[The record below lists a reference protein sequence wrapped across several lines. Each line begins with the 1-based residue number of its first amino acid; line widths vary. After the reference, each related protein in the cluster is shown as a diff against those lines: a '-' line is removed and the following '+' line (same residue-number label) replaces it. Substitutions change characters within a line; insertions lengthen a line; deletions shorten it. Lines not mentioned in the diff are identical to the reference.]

1 MTPGRAVIIG
11 ASSGIGL
18 EIARLHLSQGWRV
31 AVAARRESLLRE
43 LFSASVP
50 AGCIAALDVT
60 AENGPQILE
69 KLVAELGGA
78 DRIYFVSGTGELNAG
93 LEWEPERATLAVNV
107 TGFARLAVAAMGIFE
122 RQRAGHLIGI
132 SSIAALRAFGEAPA
146 YGASKAFM
154 SRYLQGLRLRARA
167 SGLPVY
173 VTDVRPGFVATAM
186 MKADKPFWVASAEK
200 AAGQIVAA
208 ADRRAKIVYVTRR
221 WALIG
226 WLLKA
231 LPE

>member
-1 MTPGRAVIIG
+1 V
-11 ASSGIGL
+11 S
-18 EIARLHLSQGWRV
+18 
-31 AVAARRESLLRE
+31 
-43 LFSASVP
+43 
-50 AGCIAALDVT
+50 AGCIVALDVT
-60 AENGPQILE
+60 AENGPQILGN
-69 KLVAELGGA
+69 LVTELGGA
-78 DRIYFVSGTGELNAG
+78 DRIYFVSGTGELNTG
-93 LEWEPERATLAVNV
+93 LEWEPEEATLAVNV
-107 TGFARLAVAAMGIFE
+107 TGFARLAVAAMQIFE
-122 RQRAGHLIGI
+122 QQQAGHLIGI

-154 SRYLQGLRLRARA
+154 SRYLQGLRLRAKA
-167 SGLPVY
+167 SGLPVH

-200 AAGQIVAA
+200 AARQIVAA